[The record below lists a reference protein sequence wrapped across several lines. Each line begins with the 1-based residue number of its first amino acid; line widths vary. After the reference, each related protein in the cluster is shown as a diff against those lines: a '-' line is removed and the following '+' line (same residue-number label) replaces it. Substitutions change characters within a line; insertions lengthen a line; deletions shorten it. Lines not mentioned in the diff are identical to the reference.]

1 MLQSTAFS
9 TPLSTVPSPVPSTA
23 SPIKTILII
32 NDNPEVVLNIREILN
47 SSNFKIY
54 VTENSIDSIALAKH
68 IAPNIIL
75 CPCSSLLSNE
85 HCLISLLR
93 ETEQTK
99 KIPIVLLLE
108 NLNLHEIRRGF
119 DLGADDYI
127 IYPFDA
133 EEIYSVVDLRI
144 KRHEQQTSQV
154 DICPTKDLQIQRK
167 LDISQQKLKEVR
179 QFNLIKSNLI
189 GKISTDL
196 RDPISNINMAIR
208 MLLQCDN
215 SEEKSKYLT
224 ILESECVREIQI
236 LNEVDTLHSIL
247 TLDNMEILNRFNLLG
262 S

>member
-1 MLQSTAFS
+1 MLQSTA
-9 TPLSTVPSPVPSTA
+9 LSTGLSPVSSTV
-23 SPIKTILII
+23 SITKIVLII
-32 NDNPEVVLNIREILN
+32 SDNPEVVLNVRETLN
-47 SSNFKIY
+47 VSNFKIF
-54 VTENSIDSIALAKH
+54 VSENSIESISLAKH
-68 IAPNIIL
+68 ITPDIIL
-75 CPCSSLLSNE
+75 CQYSSLPSHE
-85 HCLISLLR
+85 ACLISLLR

-99 KIPIVLLLE
+99 KIPIILLLRD
-108 NLNLHEIRRGF
+108 LNLHEIRRGF
-119 DLGADDYI
+119 DIGADDYL
-127 IYPFDA
+127 IYPFNA
-133 EEIYSVVDLRI
+133 EEISSVVNLRI
-144 KRHEQQTSQV
+144 KRHEQQMLQANICHAK
-154 DICPTKDLQIQRK
+154 DIQIQRQ
-167 LDISQQKLKEVR
+167 LDISQKKLKEVR

-215 SEEKSKYLT
+215 SEEKRKYLT